1 MRLLPL
7 KSTPY
12 CDRRQPLR
20 IPARAVSAIAIFRQL
35 RVLSNFRGADDSPDF
50 LQSSCC
56 KSPRRARLQNA
67 GRTDSIRCRGSVDR
81 RSMFLS
87 GRSLQQ
93 SDGNLTSVEIYV
105 SVNPAL
111 KHQRCRSLC
120 FWKFASL
127 HPICKIE
134 VHLWPE
140 SFLSIRKYASYYGL
154 PLLRRVVGQYV
165 ELETLPYPNFRLHHL
180 NSLICFVI
188 NGPV

>member
-1 MRLLPL
+1 MSL
-7 KSTPY
+7 K
-12 CDRRQPLR
+12 
-20 IPARAVSAIAIFRQL
+20 AIFPQL
-35 RVLSNFRGADDSPDF
+35 QVLSNFRSADD
-50 LQSSCC
+50 
-56 KSPRRARLQNA
+56 PRPSGNHLIASHLVDARLQNA
-67 GRTDSIRCRGSVDR
+67 ERTDSMRCRGSVHR
-81 RSMFLS
+81 RSMFRS

-105 SVNPAL
+105 SVNSAL
-111 KHQRCRSLC
+111 KHQGRRSLC
-120 FWKFASL
+120 FWNFVSL

-134 VHLWPE
+134 VHLRPE

-154 PLLRRVVGQYV
+154 PLLRRLVGQYV